1 MLSSPY
7 FSAPFLPVPKSPLI
21 HRKYEMA
28 SFGGSLELSHRFF
41 LWSDREPSF
50 VCIEPHVVMWIFVSE
65 TWSAKLLPRKFKT
78 AYQNSQPFSAREIW
92 ILREIWM
99 IKLSSNSSIKTK
111 PIFSLFYNPHNHT
124 STSHTGIIQTCSYS
138 KLLESRSAF
147 ILFPSYLRDHSWPL
161 YQAEFVLL
169 LLNFEI

>member
-1 MLSSPY
+1 VAGYYSTTRPLVLDAKLQQIILSSPY

-65 TWSAKLLPRKFKT
+65 TPSFYLGNSRPR
-78 AYQNSQPFSAREIW
+78 
-92 ILREIWM
+92 
-99 IKLSSNSSIKTK
+99 IKT
-111 PIFSLFYNPHNHT
+111 P
-124 STSHTGIIQTCSYS
+124 SHFQREKS
-138 KLLESRSAF
+138 
-147 ILFPSYLRDHSWPL
+147 
-161 YQAEFVLL
+161 EF
-169 LLNFEI
+169 FGKSE